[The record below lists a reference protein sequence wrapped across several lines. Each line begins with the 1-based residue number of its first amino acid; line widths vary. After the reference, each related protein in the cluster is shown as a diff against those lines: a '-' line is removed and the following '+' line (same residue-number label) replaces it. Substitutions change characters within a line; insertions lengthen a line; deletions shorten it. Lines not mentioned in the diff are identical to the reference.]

1 MVEESSR
8 LAVRDY
14 SGPGV
19 SEDDPMVLVVGVED
33 ADERSAS
40 TEQSERLPEAVHPEP
55 RYSTFENA
63 VNNPCLLV

>member
-1 MVEESSR
+1 M
-8 LAVRDY
+8 AVRDH

-33 ADERSAS
+33 ADKRSAS
-40 TEQSERLPEAVHPEP
+40 TAQSERLPEAALPEP
-55 RYSTFENA
+55 RYSTFQNV